1 MWLAMGRVALITGI
15 AGQDGSYLA
24 ELLPSLGCEIHGT
37 DTHILEIKSGNAQ
50 PAAAKPTF

>member
-1 MWLAMGRVALITGI
+1 MFL
-15 AGQDGSYLA
+15 LA
-24 ELLPSLGCEIHGT
+24 ELLLSQGYEVHGT